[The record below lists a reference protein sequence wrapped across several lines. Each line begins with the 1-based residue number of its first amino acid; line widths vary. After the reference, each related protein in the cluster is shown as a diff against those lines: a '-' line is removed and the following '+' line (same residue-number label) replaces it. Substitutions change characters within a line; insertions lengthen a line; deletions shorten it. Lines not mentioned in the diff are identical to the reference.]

1 MARSTQSTSGK
12 RMRIAVT
19 RPLTPARYSCP
30 TSRRPTQAGRYPRWP
45 FLHRPGP
52 LQRRGQVLRQ
62 GRLKLQLLTH
72 HRVPKAQSRAVQE
85 LTLQAVAA
93 GVPVARIPCD
103 RVSDRRK
110 MGADL
115 MGAAGLQTC
124 LHQGVAGQRLD
135 DREVR
140 ARLAWGPAP
149 HRAALRSA
157 VVTTQWGIDRAHSGA
172 QAALD
177 QCEVG
182 APHLVSL
189 DLCRQTPVGLVAAG
203 DEHQPR
209 GVLVQP
215 VDDPRPLWIIAS
227 PQELAENIDERV
239 PTVPRSAVYD
249 QARRLVHDGQPLVRV
264 DDARLE
270 ARIAHPSMAGRVLTS
285 RTARHH
291 GSLEPHPGPGFGS
304 ASSRLGAGLSDTS
317 TSPSAPR
324 VIATSARLNAGQS
337 GGSMKSV
344 TASSLTRSARLPSA
358 PPVSRPTASHIPGR
372 FGSRANQTSTRAS
385 ATIVTA
391 STNPRPCPIPN
402 ARPEFAV
409 LLRRKPSGSCSYW
422 PTESDDTTI
431 ALVTW
436 STRTIAPQTA
446 RARRQPL
453 RAAALN
459 RMEVTR

>member
-30 TSRRPTQAGRYPRWP
+30 TSRRATHAGRCPPGP

-52 LQRRGQVLRQ
+52 LQRRGQIFRQ

-149 HRAALRSA
+149 HRAPLRSA

-203 DEHQPR
+203 DQHQPR

-215 VDDPRPLWIIAS
+215 VDDPGPLWIVAS
-227 PQELAENIDERV
+227 AQELAENIDERV

-270 ARIAHPSMAGRVLTS
+270 A
-285 RTARHH
+285 
-291 GSLEPHPGPGFGS
+291 HPGPGFGS
-304 ASSRLGAGLSDTS
+304 TSSRLGAGLSDTR

-337 GGSMKSV
+337 GGAMKSV

-391 STNPRPCPIPN
+391 STNPCPCPIPN

-409 LLRRKPSGSCSYW
+409 LVRRKPSGSCSYW

-446 RARRQPL
+446 SARRQPL

-459 RMEVTR
+459 RVEVTR